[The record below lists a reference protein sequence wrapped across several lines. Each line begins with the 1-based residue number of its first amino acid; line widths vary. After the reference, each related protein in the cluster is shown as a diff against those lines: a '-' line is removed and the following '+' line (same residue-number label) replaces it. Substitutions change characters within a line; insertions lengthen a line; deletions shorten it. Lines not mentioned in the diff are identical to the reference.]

1 MANELYNNIPCKV
14 EDLLNDIR
22 TGKLGLPDLQR
33 PFVWKDAKARDLL
46 DSMFRGYPIGYV
58 MVWSAPEDYEN
69 VKHIGNNE
77 KNYKRSEDLVIDGQQ
92 RLTSLL
98 ASIYGIKVKDK
109 NFKERNIT
117 ICFDVLNA
125 KFEVYSNQYSNN
137 PYWIADISKA
147 FEADQNHEAVTFR
160 KNIIK
165 KLNKHRAE
173 QGESEL
179 SDEEEETIEMN
190 FKNLLDLKSFQ
201 LPVLKISQK
210 ADEEDVADIFKR
222 VNSGG
227 QNLNE
232 NNFIETLLSV
242 YDNEVSESINKFC
255 QESRMPK
262 DGTSY
267 NPIIDVD
274 ASHLIRMCVGY
285 GLQRARMSYGYK
297 LLRGK
302 DLKTGEVSDA
312 TREHNLSIFREALKV
327 VTNLND
333 WHAYLNLFPR
343 AGYLN
348 GKLVSSSY
356 VVIYG
361 YVWYLLG
368 KYKYGV
374 KPMVLQSLI
383 TRFIFMAL
391 VKQYYGLSP
400 ESSVEKNFADL
411 RDEVNDADGFVAYFN
426 KVIDGNLTS
435 DFFNISL
442 PDDLHSS
449 SAISPSWFAYI
460 ASLNV
465 LGYPML
471 FSTTQLSSQMVL
483 GTSGKKKAVDK
494 HHIFPKHYLEKI
506 GYSSDR
512 DRNQIAN
519 FTYLDYITNI
529 EIKDNPP
536 KEYVQKFRDKLGD
549 DGYIQTCEQNALPLD
564 FENMDYMEFLEN
576 RRHLMADIIRKAY
589 NKLKD

>member
-1 MANELYNNIPCKV
+1 MAKELYDNIPCRV
-14 EDLLNDIR
+14 EDLLNDIN

-58 MVWSAPEDYEN
+58 MIWAAPDDYEN
-69 VKHIGNNE
+69 VKQIGTND

-98 ASIYGIKVKDK
+98 ASIYGVQVKDK
-109 NFKERNIT
+109 NFRTRNIK
-117 ICFDVLNA
+117 ISFDVLNA
-125 KFEVYSNQYSNN
+125 KFEVWSNKFTNN
-137 PYWIADISKA
+137 PYWINDISKA
-147 FEADQNHEAVTFR
+147 FEADENHRATAFR
-160 KNIIK
+160 KEMIK
-165 KLNKHRAE
+165 QINAYRIEK
-173 QGESEL
+173 QESEL
-179 SDEEEETIEMN
+179 TDDDEVLFEEN
-190 FKNLLDLKSFQ
+190 FNALLDLKNFS
-201 LPVLKISQK
+201 LPVLKIRKK

-242 YDNEVSESINKFC
+242 YDNEMYQAINKFC
-255 QESRMPK
+255 SDSRIPK
-262 DGTSY
+262 EGTSY
-267 NPIIDVD
+267 NHIIEVD
-274 ASHLIRMCVGY
+274 PAHIVRMCVGY
-285 GLQRARMSYGYK
+285 GLLRARMSYGYK

-302 DLKTGEVSDA
+302 DLKTGETSVA
-312 TREHNLSIFREALKV
+312 TREQNMKIFKDALKV

-333 WHAYLNLFPR
+333 WHAYLNLFAR
-343 AGYLN
+343 AGYLKGN
-348 GKLVSSSY
+348 LVSSSY

-374 KPMVLQSLI
+374 KPMELQPLI

-411 RDEVNDADGFVAYFN
+411 RDLTTANEFVDYFN
-426 KVIDGNLTS
+426 RVLDGALTS
-435 DFFNISL
+435 DFFNITL

-449 SAISPSWFAYI
+449 SAISPSWYAYL
-460 ASLNV
+460 ASINV

-471 FSTTQLSSQMVL
+471 FSTIPLSNYWIT
-483 GTSGKKKAVDK
+483 GASGKKKAIDK
-494 HHIFPKHYLEKI
+494 HHIFPKNYLKNI
-506 GYSSDR
+506 GFESDR

-519 FTYLDYITNI
+519 FTYLDYNTNI

-536 KEYVQKFRDKLGD
+536 SDYVQQFRIKLGED
-549 DGYIQTCEQNALPLD
+549 EYKRTCEQNALPVGFESLD
-564 FENMDYMEFLEN
+564 YIDFLEK
-576 RRHLMADIIRKAY
+576 RRALMAQIVYKAY
-589 NKLKD
+589 EKLCK